1 MERGELGGNKQEEPS
16 NIPSIQRGILMDT
29 WEKPCRFINA
39 NNDCPVRS
47 DNLFVQTQ
55 WTFPVNPTDF
65 SAPGKRKHLNRVKKI
80 NFFPSKR
87 EWKPSFFLLQERSD
101 FELPAEYE
109 PISTLP
115 LESQFSVALCISP
128 CAKKVFDC
136 PIPQGTSPLPL
147 FLG

>member
-1 MERGELGGNKQEEPS
+1 MERREFGGNKQEEPS
-16 NIPSIQRGILMDT
+16 NIPSNQRGILMDT

-87 EWKPSFFLLQERSD
+87 EWKPSFFLFQKRSD
-101 FELPAEYE
+101 FELPSEYE

-115 LESQFSVALCISP
+115 LESKFPVALCISP